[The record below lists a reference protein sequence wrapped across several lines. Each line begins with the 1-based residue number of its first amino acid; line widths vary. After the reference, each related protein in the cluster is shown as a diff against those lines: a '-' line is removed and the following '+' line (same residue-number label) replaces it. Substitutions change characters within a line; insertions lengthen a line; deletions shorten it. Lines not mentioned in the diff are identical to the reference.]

1 MAKHETVEEKTKGKQ
16 KKTYLLLILG
26 IFGAAFLFFY
36 MIIPSRPSNGKE
48 TQQEENI
55 AALPYMGIDPEETRL
70 VRLENDQMHQEEI
83 SKALFDQQLEMK
95 ETLFEVKRSVEKQ
108 KKPQAEVTQID
119 LDQLKSALL
128 LEIEEA
134 KENTTEAFQEPN
146 IVFAAPIEENDSK
159 HVSAYIP
166 AGTIVKCV
174 LVSAADCSVGVSQ
187 AADPAQMLLRPLS
200 NGKLPRGV
208 RVLLRDS
215 VLLAR
220 GVGDLANER
229 VRIRADRMTL
239 VKANGDFI
247 ETEVSAYVS
256 GEDGREGMRGVV
268 VDRSGSIITRA
279 AFASTIQ
286 GIASG
291 IQATLNNQTLS
302 KLSKESDSRVI
313 LDADTFRNA
322 GIQGATTGLNKLADY
337 YIKRAEQLQPSIQIA
352 AGRVVDVIFTHGVKI
367 GEKDLKKKF
376 EIERNLSQQKKE
388 LR

>member
-1 MAKHETVEEKTKGKQ
+1 MNKNETAEEKTKGRQ
-16 KKTYLLLILG
+16 KKTYLFLILG
-26 IFGAAFLFFY
+26 IFAVALLFFY
-36 MIIPSRPSNGKE
+36 LIIPSKSIGEEKEKSITGLPSMGIDSKE
-48 TQQEENI
+48 TRLIRLESTQIQQEEMTE
-55 AALPYMGIDPEETRL
+55 ALYEQ
-70 VRLENDQMHQEEI
+70 QM
-83 SKALFDQQLEMK
+83 EMK
-95 ETLFEVKRSVEKQ
+95 ETLFEIKRSLEQ
-108 KKPQAEVTQID
+108 QERPSAQVTKED
-119 LDQLKSALL
+119 LEQLKNDLTAQIESSNDTDF
-128 LEIEEA
+128 EI
-134 KENTTEAFQEPN
+134 FQETD
-146 IVFAAPIEENDSK
+146 IVFSAPAEESDSK

-208 RVLLRDS
+208 RVALKDS
-215 VLLAR
+215 VLMAR

-229 VRIRADRMTL
+229 VRIRVDRMTL
-239 VKANGDFI
+239 VNPNGEYV

-256 GEDGREGMRGVV
+256 GEDGREGMRGIV

-291 IQATLNNQTLS
+291 IQASLNNQTLS

-313 LDADTFRNA
+313 LDVDTFRNA

-376 EIERNLSQQKKE
+376 EIERNLSKQKKS
-388 LR
+388 

>member
-1 MAKHETVEEKTKGKQ
+1 MVKHETVEEKTKGKQ

-36 MIIPSRPSNGKE
+36 MIIPSSPSNGKQA
-48 TQQEENI
+48 QQEESI
-55 AALPYMGIDPEETRL
+55 AALPSMGIDPEETRL
-70 VRLENDQMHQEEI
+70 VRLENDQIHQEAM
-83 SKALFDQQLEMK
+83 SQALFEQQLEMK
-95 ETLFEVKRSVEKQ
+95 ETLFEVKRSLEKQ
-108 KKPQAEVTQID
+108 EKPQAEVTQID
-119 LDQLKSALL
+119 LDQLKNTLTVQ
-128 LEIEEA
+128 IEKA
-134 KENTTEAFQEPN
+134 KESNTEIFQEPN
-146 IVFAAPIEENDSK
+146 IVFAAPIEEKDSK

-215 VLLAR
+215 VFLAR
-220 GVGDLANER
+220 GVGDLGNER

-239 VKANGDFI
+239 VKPNGDFV
-247 ETEVSAYVS
+247 ETEISAYVS

-302 KLSKESDSRVI
+302 KLSKESDSRMI
-313 LDADTFRNA
+313 LDVDTFRNA

-376 EIERNLSQQKKE
+376 EIERNLSQQKKD
-388 LR
+388 

>member
-1 MAKHETVEEKTKGKQ
+1 MVKHETVEEKTKGKQ

-36 MIIPSRPSNGKE
+36 MIIPSSPSNGKQA
-48 TQQEENI
+48 QQEESI
-55 AALPYMGIDPEETRL
+55 AALPSMGIDPEETRL
-70 VRLENDQMHQEEI
+70 VRLENDQIHQEAM
-83 SKALFDQQLEMK
+83 SQALFEQQLEMK

-108 KKPQAEVTQID
+108 EKPQAEVTQID
-119 LDQLKSALL
+119 LEQLKSALL

-134 KENTTEAFQEPN
+134 KENTAEAFQEPN

-187 AADPAQMLLRPLS
+187 AADPSQMLLRPLS

-239 VKANGDFI
+239 VKPNGDFV
-247 ETEVSAYVS
+247 ETEISAYVS

-302 KLSKESDSRVI
+302 KLSKESDSRMI
-313 LDADTFRNA
+313 LDVDTFRNA

-376 EIERNLSQQKKE
+376 EIERNLSQQKKD
-388 LR
+388 

>member
-1 MAKHETVEEKTKGKQ
+1 MSKDETAEEKTKGRQ
-16 KKTYLLLILG
+16 KKVYLFLILG
-26 IFGAAFLFFY
+26 IFAVALLFFY
-36 MIIPSRPSNGKE
+36 LIFPSKSSGEEEKEKSITGLPSMGVDPKE
-48 TQQEENI
+48 TRLMRLENTQIQQEEMTE
-55 AALPYMGIDPEETRL
+55 ALYEQ
-70 VRLENDQMHQEEI
+70 QM
-83 SKALFDQQLEMK
+83 EMK
-95 ETLFEVKRSVEKQ
+95 ETLFEIKHALENQ
-108 KKPQAEVTQID
+108 EGPPAQVTKSD
-119 LDQLKSALL
+119 LEQLKSDLTSQ
-128 LEIEEA
+128 IEESNGA
-134 KENTTEAFQEPN
+134 NLEFFQEAD
-146 IVFAAPIEENDSK
+146 IVFSAPALESDAK

-208 RVLLRDS
+208 RVSLKDS
-215 VLLAR
+215 VLMAR

-229 VRIRADRMTL
+229 VRIRVDRMTL
-239 VKANGDFI
+239 VNPNGEYV

-256 GEDGREGMRGVV
+256 GEDGREGMRGIV

-291 IQATLNNQTLS
+291 IQASLNNQTLS

-313 LDADTFRNA
+313 LDVDTFRNA

-337 YIKRAEQLQPSIQIA
+337 YIKRAEQLQPSIQIS

-376 EIERNLSQQKKE
+376 EIERNLSKQKKS
-388 LR
+388 

>member
-1 MAKHETVEEKTKGKQ
+1 MNKNETAEEKTKGRQ
-16 KKTYLLLILG
+16 KKTYLFLILLIFAVAL
-26 IFGAAFLFFY
+26 LFFY
-36 MIIPSRPSNGKE
+36 LIIPSKSSGEEEKEKSITGLPSMGIDSKE
-48 TQQEENI
+48 TRLMRLENTQIQQEEMTE
-55 AALPYMGIDPEETRL
+55 ALYEQ
-70 VRLENDQMHQEEI
+70 QM
-83 SKALFDQQLEMK
+83 EMK
-95 ETLFEVKRSVEKQ
+95 ETLFEIKRSLEQ
-108 KKPQAEVTQID
+108 QERPSAQVTKED
-119 LDQLKSALL
+119 LEQLKSDLTAQIESSNDTDF
-128 LEIEEA
+128 EI
-134 KENTTEAFQEPN
+134 FQETD
-146 IVFAAPIEENDSK
+146 IVFSAPVEESDLK

-208 RVLLRDS
+208 RVALKDS
-215 VLLAR
+215 VLMAR

-229 VRIRADRMTL
+229 VRIRVDRMTL
-239 VKANGDFI
+239 VNPNGEYV

-256 GEDGREGMRGVV
+256 GEDGREGMRGIV

-279 AFASTIQ
+279 AFASTVQ

-291 IQATLNNQTLS
+291 IQASLNNQTIS

-313 LDADTFRNA
+313 LDVDTFRNA

-376 EIERNLSQQKKE
+376 EIERNLSKQKKN
-388 LR
+388 

>member
-1 MAKHETVEEKTKGKQ
+1 MVKHETVEEKTKGKQ

-36 MIIPSRPSNGKE
+36 MIIPSSPSNGKE
-48 TQQEENI
+48 AQQEENI
-55 AALPYMGIDPEETRL
+55 AALPSMGIDPEETRL
-70 VRLENDQMHQEEI
+70 VRLENDQMHQEAM
-83 SKALFDQQLEMK
+83 SQALFDQQLEMK
-95 ETLFEVKRSVEKQ
+95 ETLFEVKRSLEKQ
-108 KKPQAEVTQID
+108 EKPQAEVTKTD
-119 LDQLKSALL
+119 LEQLKNILTVQ
-128 LEIEEA
+128 IEEA
-134 KENTTEAFQEPN
+134 KENTAEAFQEPN

-239 VKANGDFI
+239 VKPNGDFI
-247 ETEVSAYVS
+247 ETEISAYIS